1 MTSLT
6 QCFVG
11 SAVSRWGGGGLFVV
25 DKYKCIQV

>member
-11 SAVSRWGGGGLFVV
+11 SAVSSGGGGLFVV